1 MLEQRLVKTPALS
14 QNIISTG
21 NDAQEFVLFIHGNAS
36 SSVFWEEQM
45 EMLAPEFCG
54 IAVDLRGYGATE
66 GLPMDAT
73 QGCRQW
79 AEDIIELLDE
89 LKISSCHLVGHSM
102 GGSAIYNLLLMQAE
116 RFKSVVLVA
125 PASPFGFGGTK
136 DIYGTPCY
144 SDFAGTGGGTVNQD
158 FARLMKE
165 GDKSEENPQ
174 ASPRVV
180 MNSFYWKPP
189 FRPEREE
196 KLLDGL
202 LAQRVAEDAY
212 PGDFETSSNWPF
224 VAPGKFGPVNASSPK
239 YAREGAKKLMAANIK
254 LPFLWIRG
262 SDDQI
267 VSDNSLFEM
276 GTLGKLGLVPDYP
289 GEEVYPPQP
298 MIGQTRYFLEQLCKS
313 GCTFEEIVMQNT
325 GHTPFIEKADEF
337 SQLLDEHLQST
348 FSI

>member
-1 MLEQRLVKTPALS
+1 MLQKHLVKTPTLS
-14 QNIISTG
+14 QNIISTKSES
-21 NDAQEFVLFIHGNAS
+21 NEHVLFIHGNAS

-45 EMLAPEFCG
+45 EMLSQDYHA

-66 GLPMDAT
+66 GLAMDAT
-73 QGCRQW
+73 QGCKQW

-89 LKISSCHLVGHSM
+89 LKIERCHVVGHSM
-102 GGSAIYNLLLMQAE
+102 GGSAIYNLLLLQPE
-116 RFKSVVLVA
+116 RFKSAVLVA

-144 SDFAGTGGGTVNQD
+144 ADFAGTGGGTVNQE

-165 GDKSEENPQ
+165 GDRSEDNPQ

-189 FRPEREE
+189 FRPVREE
-196 KLLDGL
+196 QLLDSL
-202 LAQRVAEDAY
+202 LSQRVAADAY
-212 PGDFETSSNWPF
+212 PGDFESSANWPF

-239 YAREGAKKLMAANIK
+239 YVLEGAKKLMESK
-254 LPFLWIRG
+254 VSLPFLWIRG

-276 GTLGKLGLVPDYP
+276 GTLGKLGLIPGYP
-289 GEEVYPPQP
+289 GEDVYPPQP
-298 MIGQTRYFLEQLCKS
+298 MIGQTRYFLEQLRKNGS
-313 GCTFEEIVMQNT
+313 SFSEVVMENI
-325 GHTPFIEKADEF
+325 GHTPFVEKAAEF
-337 SQLLDEHLQST
+337 SQLLHEHLQST
-348 FSI
+348 K